1 MQIVSVI
8 DRAARQWVRVSLSG
22 EIETATST
30 AILRSGLG
38 ALLRSR
44 PKGIS
49 VNLGGVDSFGDS
61 GLQEL
66 RRAVLLA
73 ADDGVWF
80 EIVNAPLPVHRRLS
94 VDPVLATVLEAYA
107 WRRPGERAQL
117 AGVRG

>member
-1 MQIVSVI
+1 VQIVSVI

-30 AILRSGLG
+30 AILRSALG
-38 ALLRSR
+38 ALLRAR

-49 VNLGGVDSFGDS
+49 LNLGGADSLGDG
-61 GLQEL
+61 GLREL
-66 RRAVLLA
+66 RRAVLQA
-73 ADDGVWF
+73 AEDGVWF

-94 VDPVLATVLEAYA
+94 TDPVLSTVLEAYA